1 MDKKKRSWIMEV
13 FMSGSMVMGA
23 FMNVMHNVISGR
35 ETTAITR
42 MHDEKKAHTEHNND
56 APKAEP

>member
-1 MDKKKRSWIMEV
+1 MEV